1 MQEARQAAGQGER
14 PRHQEDEARRHGG
27 DRVYR
32 GESRKHDEE
41 DRRREHEDEPRTP
54 EGKAAVPADAGVA
67 LRHVSS
73 IGGQP
78 KALSRAKYLAVETF
92 TSGGPLG
99 GPMAGKRDL
108 VSVLD
113 VERDLMGLLELAG
126 NFKNRAKAGETFE
139 PLRGKS
145 LAMIFEKA
153 STRTRVSFEVGMS
166 QLGGHAVNLSPQD
179 TQLGRGETIAD
190 TAKVLSRY
198 VDAIMYRAYRHED
211 MVELAR
217 NATVPVINGL
227 DDLEHPCQIIS
238 DLFTIL
244 EFKKKLRGLTIAYV
258 GDGNNVCNSLLLGA
272 AIVGANVS
280 VGCPASNRPSAAIVK
295 HAKRIAEGTNS
306 GVAIVSDPKEAV
318 RGSDIV
324 YTDVWVSMGM
334 EKEKAEREKLFRPY
348 QVNHALLK
356 HATGDALVMH
366 CLPAHR
372 GLEITDDVIDGP
384 RSIVFDQA
392 ENRLHAQKAILA
404 RLMGAA

>member
-1 MQEARQAAGQGER
+1 
-14 PRHQEDEARRHGG
+14 
-27 DRVYR
+27 
-32 GESRKHDEE
+32 
-41 DRRREHEDEPRTP
+41 
-54 EGKAAVPADAGVA
+54 
-67 LRHVSS
+67 
-73 IGGQP
+73 
-78 KALSRAKYLAVETF
+78 
-92 TSGGPLG
+92 
-99 GPMAGKRDL
+99 
-108 VSVLD
+108 
-113 VERDLMGLLELAG
+113 MGLVELAG
-126 NFKNRAKAGETFE
+126 NFKNRLKAGETFE
-139 PLRGKS
+139 PLLGKS

-153 STRTRVSFEVGMS
+153 STRTRASFEVGMS

-198 VDAIMYRAYRHED
+198 VDAVLYRAYRHED

-244 EFKKKLRGLTIAYV
+244 EAKKKLKGLKIAYV

-272 AIVGANVS
+272 AIVGAHIS
-280 VGCPASNRPSAAIVK
+280 VGCPATNRPNSAILKDAE
-295 HAKRIAEGTNS
+295 RIAKATGSHVEVVVDPRKA
-306 GVAIVSDPKEAV
+306 VAGADV
-318 RGSDIV
+318 V

-334 EKEKAEREKLFRPY
+334 EKDKAEREKLFRPY
-348 QVNHALLK
+348 QVN
-356 HATGDALVMH
+356 ATLVKQAKADAIVMH

-384 RSIVFDQA
+384 QSVVFDQA

>member
-1 MQEARQAAGQGER
+1 
-14 PRHQEDEARRHGG
+14 
-27 DRVYR
+27 
-32 GESRKHDEE
+32 
-41 DRRREHEDEPRTP
+41 
-54 EGKAAVPADAGVA
+54 
-67 LRHVSS
+67 
-73 IGGQP
+73 
-78 KALSRAKYLAVETF
+78 
-92 TSGGPLG
+92 
-99 GPMAGKRDL
+99 MAGKRDL
-108 VSVLD
+108 VSILD
-113 VERDLMGLLELAG
+113 VERDLIGILELAG
-126 NFKNRAKAGETFE
+126 NFKNRLKAGETFE
-139 PLRGKS
+139 PLLGKS

-198 VDAIMYRAYRHED
+198 VDAVMYRAYRHED

-244 EFKKKLRGLTIAYV
+244 EVKKKLRGLKIAYV

-272 AIVGANVS
+272 AVVGAHIS
-280 VGCPASNRPSAAIVK
+280 VGCPATNRP
-295 HAKRIAEGTNS
+295 NS
-306 GVAIVSDPKEAV
+306 GILREAERIGKTTGSHVEILADPKRAV
-318 RGSDIV
+318 AGADVV

-334 EKEKAEREKLFRPY
+334 EKEKTEREKLFRPY
-348 QVNHALLK
+348 QVNAALVRHAK
-356 HATGDALVMH
+356 EDAIVMH

-372 GLEITDDVIDGP
+372 GLEITDEVIDGP
-384 RSIVFDQA
+384 QSVVFDQA